1 MPLDRKQI
9 SVWINTESAAL
20 LSSIA
25 KQQGVSLA
33 RIIELAVAAYS
44 TSGKTSDYTS
54 DQTSGQLVDSGLRAV
69 TEELR
74 TLIADHGMRLCAIET
89 AIMSGLDA
97 GGRKVRVSVQAA
109 DSEAVEAESDSPS
122 HQADPLPLPPK
133 EQLSPEDF
141 EALVKRTYKEA
152 GYTVRKTIAMLRAEG
167 YSIGQQ
173 RLYRI
178 LGLKKD

>member
-1 MPLDRKQI
+1 M
-9 SVWINTESAAL
+9 SAA
-20 LSSIA
+20 
-25 KQQGVSLA
+25 
-33 RIIELAVAAYS
+33 
-44 TSGKTSDYTS
+44 DN
-54 DQTSGQLVDSGLRAV
+54 
-69 TEELR
+69 
-74 TLIADHGMRLCAIET
+74 
-89 AIMSGLDA
+89 
-97 GGRKVRVSVQAA
+97 
-109 DSEAVEAESDSPS
+109 EAVEAESDSPS